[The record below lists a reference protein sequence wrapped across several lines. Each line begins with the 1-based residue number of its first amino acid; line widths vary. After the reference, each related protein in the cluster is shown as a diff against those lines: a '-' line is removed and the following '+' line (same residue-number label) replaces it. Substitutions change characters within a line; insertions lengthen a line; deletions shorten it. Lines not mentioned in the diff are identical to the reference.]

1 MNWGI
6 IGLGYMGK
14 QFANSIKEI
23 DREQLLAISSNSFFK
38 LIKFGFKN
46 KIKFKYQ
53 FNSYDEI
60 LKCKEIDNI
69 YISTLNNTHL
79 DIITKCIESKK
90 NVLCEKPFVTNF
102 DEAKKIRKKVKES
115 KILFLEAI
123 AYRSHPQI
131 KKVINL
137 IKDNTI
143 GKIIKIESSFGLD
156 KGKPKSNNRLFNK
169 KFGGGSILDLGCYPV
184 SISNLI
190 ANIFNEKE
198 SMIPDVENVSG
209 SIFKSEIDINA
220 KAELVY
226 KNGIRS
232 FINVSI
238 NENLDN
244 ITRIFGSVG
253 KIIIT
258 EPWLPGKESLIEI
271 HKNDQIQKL
280 KIDSALNIFAS
291 QIDNFSK
298 NVEKKNLECD
308 YPSMSIDNSVNC
320 MQIMSEWKNKVFENE
335 S

>member
-1 MNWGI
+1 MIKIQDISLKIKYILKSNAFQKKPFTI
-6 IGLGYMGK
+6 IFRLSILVLALITKKNMSYKVFCNQSSFIYTFKNYLKSGLGGRG
-14 QFANSIKEI
+14 QFIL
-23 DREQLLAISSNSFFK
+23 RELYDPFFAY
-38 LIKFGFKN
+38 G
-46 KIKFKYQ
+46 
-53 FNSYDEI
+53 
-60 LKCKEIDNI
+60 CK
-69 YISTLNNTHL
+69 
-79 DIITKCIESKK
+79 
-90 NVLCEKPFVTNF
+90 
-102 DEAKKIRKKVKES
+102 
-115 KILFLEAI
+115 
-123 AYRSHPQI
+123 
-131 KKVINL
+131 
-137 IKDNTI
+137 
-143 GKIIKIESSFGLD
+143 
-156 KGKPKSNNRLFNK
+156 LFNK

-291 QIDNFSK
+291 QIDNFNK

-320 MQIMSEWKNKVFENE
+320 MQIMSELKNKVFEKE